1 MPKTI
6 VISQYFSPSTAAT
19 SQLATDLVDYLHHK
33 NHLIEVITS
42 SPSKPRVLAKPYT
55 IYRTQ
60 SNRNRTSSIYSKALS
75 GFLFSFYS
83 AIYLLKNSTSADKVL
98 IFSNPPFIVF
108 VALLNKITKGV
119 PYIFVFQ
126 DLFPQTASVTGIL
139 PSVGPFYNLLKSA
152 IKYSIKQSETTVV
165 LTKNMAK
172 RVELDFGTSSNIQ
185 TIPNWAVQDDQVIV
199 KRSNNPLAAKWN
211 VQDSFVVQYSGNF
224 GRLHDITT
232 ILEAARL
239 LRDHEIKFMFIGD
252 GYKKHQI
259 KAYIDNLDLRNV
271 SLHSYQP
278 LDQLH
283 LSLALADVSLISQ
296 LHQGY
301 DCVAP
306 SKYYGILASAKPVLY
321 LGSHNSD
328 IAKLTRTYQNGIT
341 VTPGE
346 VKELAD
352 SILYLYNHRDVCD
365 AMSKKSRSLY
375 ENLFQ
380 RELSFQAYS
389 DLLGKPQSPIFE
401 Y

>member
-1 MPKTI
+1 MPKTF
-6 VISQYFSPSTAAT
+6 VISQHFFPSTAAT
-19 SQLATDLVDYLHHK
+19 SQLATDLVDHLDQK
-33 NHLIEVITS
+33 NLPIEVITS
-42 SPSKPRVLAKPYT
+42 SPSNCPGSVKPYI

-60 SNRNRTSSIYSKALS
+60 CKKKRSSSICSKALS

-83 AIYLLKNSTSADKVL
+83 AIYLLKNSSPADKVL

-139 PSVGPFYNLLKSA
+139 PSVGPVYNLCKSA
-152 IKYSIKQSETTVV
+152 IKYSIKQSETTIV
-165 LTKNMAK
+165 LTTNMAK
-172 RVELDFGTSSNIQ
+172 RVELDFGITSNIQ

-199 KRSNNPLAAKWN
+199 RRSNNPLASKWN
-211 VQDSFVVQYSGNF
+211 VHDSFVVQYSGNF

-239 LRDHEIKFMFIGD
+239 LRNHNIKFLFIGD
-252 GYKKHQI
+252 GHKKHQI

-271 SLHSYQP
+271 TLHPYQP

-296 LHQGY
+296 LLEGS

-306 SKYYGILASAKPVLY
+306 SKYYGILASSKPVLY

-328 IAKLTRTYQNGIT
+328 IAKLTRTYRNGIT

-346 VKELAD
+346 VKELVE

-365 AMSKKSRSLY
+365 SMGKMSRSLY
-375 ENLFQ
+375 ENLFT
-380 RELSFQAYS
+380 RELSLQAYS
-389 DLLGKPQSPIFE
+389 YLLR
-401 Y
+401 

>member
-1 MPKTI
+1 MPKAF
-6 VISQYFSPSTAAT
+6 VVSQHFFPSTAAT
-19 SQLATDLVDYLHHK
+19 SQLATDLVDHLHYKSHV
-33 NHLIEVITS
+33 IEVITS
-42 SPSKPRVLAKPYT
+42 SPSDCRAPVKPYT

-60 SNRNRTSSIYSKALS
+60 SNRNSSSSIYSKALS
-75 GFLFSFYS
+75 GFLFSFHL
-83 AIYLLKNSTSADKVL
+83 AIYLLRNSTPADKIL

-108 VALLNKITKGV
+108 VALLNKIAKGV
-119 PYIFVFQ
+119 PYVFVFQ

-139 PSVGPFYNLLKSA
+139 PSVGPFYNLCKSA
-152 IKYSIKQSETTVV
+152 IKYSIKQSETTIV

-172 RVELDFGTSSNIQ
+172 RVEVDFGITSNIL

-199 KRSNNPLAAKWN
+199 KRSNNPLAVKWN
-211 VQDSFVVQYSGNF
+211 VHDSFVVQYSGNF

-239 LRDHEIKFMFIGD
+239 LCTHNIKFMFIGD

-259 KAYIDNLDLRNV
+259 KAYIDNLGLRNV
-271 SLHSYQP
+271 ILYPYQP

-306 SKYYGILASAKPVLY
+306 SKYYGILASSKPVVY
-321 LGSHNSD
+321 LGSDNSD
-328 IAKLTRTYQNGIT
+328 IAKLTRTYRNGIT

-346 VKELAD
+346 VKELAE
-352 SILYLYNHRDVCD
+352 SILYLYNHREVCVS
-365 AMSKKSRSLY
+365 MSKNSRTLY
-375 ENLFQ
+375 ENLFN

-389 DLLGKPQSPIFE
+389 YLLR
-401 Y
+401 